1 MPTRRVKASQSEPAP
16 PPLHELETEVMEELW
31 RSGESPVGGVM
42 DALNKRTSKKR
53 AYTTY
58 MTIMARL
65 HKKGMLVRRR
75 EGKTDFY
82 APAYERDRYMAL
94 RAQSEVEGLVEQ
106 YGEVA
111 LSHFAQQMA
120 SLDPARRP
128 ARQRPARNAWARRP
142 RQPTTGD
149 TGG

>member
-1 MPTRRVKASQSEPAP
+1 MATRPRKRSPAAVVP
-16 PPLHELETEVMEELW
+16 PPLHELESEVMEQLW
-31 RSGESPVGGVM
+31 RSGEASVRSVM
-42 DALNKRTSKKR
+42 EALNQGTKKER

-65 HKKGMLVRRR
+65 HKKGILVRRR
-75 EGKTDFY
+75 EGKTDYY
-82 APAYERDRYMAL
+82 APAYDRDQYMAL

-120 SLDPARRP
+120 SLDPARRRALQRL
-128 ARQRPARNAWARRP
+128 ARKA
-142 RQPTTGD
+142 
-149 TGG
+149 